1 MYQETARNLGSN
13 SFVLSSLFMAEES
26 NTGGSN
32 HFYYQETPRGRG
44 FSCSNNLQSVLMSLV
59 GCQTIVVEN
68 IFQIIFKFDFFNAF
82 QNIISK
88 L

>member
-1 MYQETARNLGSN
+1 
-13 SFVLSSLFMAEES
+13 MAKES

-44 FSCSNNLQSVLMSLV
+44 ASCSDNLQSVLMSLV